1 LKVLAVLH
9 KKEDDKSR
17 SKYLSTLKSDF
28 EILIKWDSTGK
39 KQLVEA
45 SSLKIV
51 DTKEEEVTGLRSR
64 RQRR

>member
-1 LKVLAVLH
+1 LAVLH

-28 EILIKWDSTGK
+28 EILIKWHSTDR

-45 SSLKIV
+45 SSLKFV
-51 DTKEEEVTGLRSR
+51 DNKEEEVTGLRSR
-64 RQRR
+64 SQRR